1 MLRGVIRPLIKGIAF
16 TVVTVLATALL
27 AITIANKS
35 DGDTASY
42 RAVFTDVTS
51 LNPGDDIRMAGVRI
65 GEVDDIRIV
74 DRRDAEVTF
83 SIDADRPLYTTTTA
97 AVKFRN
103 LIGQRYIALEHA
115 EPGPP
120 LDPGAT
126 IPLERTRPA
135 LNLTAL
141 FNGFKPLFQALT
153 PKEVNQLSF
162 HIVQVLQGEGGT
174 IDSVLRHTASLTST
188 LADKDEVIGRVVT
201 NLNTVLDEM
210 TARGDQLG
218 SLIATTR
225 RLVSGLADDAGPIGD
240 AIDGMAALTSSTAS
254 LLHKGRGPL
263 KASVRE
269 LRNLTGTLVDNTPEF
284 ERFLGNLPV
293 KYTRIGRA
301 ASYGS
306 WLNFYLCGAVSD
318 AARPPGGPP
327 VGVSREV
334 ARCGR

>member
-1 MLRGVIRPLIKGIAF
+1 MRGVIRPLVKGIVF
-16 TVVTVLATALL
+16 TVVTVLATAML
-27 AITIANKS
+27 AVTIANRS
-35 DGDTASY
+35 DGQTVGY

-65 GEVDDIRIV
+65 GEVEDIRIV
-74 DRRDAEVTF
+74 DRRDAEVSF
-83 SIDADRPLYTTTTA
+83 SVDSDRPLYTTTTA

-103 LIGQRYIALEHA
+103 LTGQRYIALDHDEI
-115 EPGPP
+115 GRP

-126 IPLERTRPA
+126 IPLDRTRPA

-153 PKEVNQLSF
+153 PKEVNQLSMN
-162 HIVQVLQGEGGT
+162 IVQVLQGEGGT

-188 LADKDEVIGRVVT
+188 LANKDEVIGRVVT

-225 RLVSGLADDAGPIGD
+225 RLVSGLADDAGPIGE
-240 AIDGMAALTSSTAS
+240 AIGGMAALTSSTAS

-263 KASVRE
+263 KKSVRE

-284 ERFLGNLPV
+284 ERFLNNLPL

-318 AARPPGGPP
+318 AERPPGGPP
-327 VGVSREV
+327 VGVSRDV